1 MHLDSPLIALTN
13 TLYLRLHSHVKAIKP
28 YGAFVEIR
36 GMSGLLHISQISFDR
51 IEDLPSIMQ
60 LGMKLKCMIIDHDKV
75 GDHTTRRSH
84 VVEVLRYVCNSQVFD
99 EQLQQRYGRLPE
111 IGCRRKSM
119 KH

>member
-1 MHLDSPLIALTN
+1 MVEDDGNRHIALLSTSTVATIKEGIGCFQSPLIALRQSPLN
-13 TLYLRLHSHVKAIKP
+13 LHLHSHVKAIKP

-75 GDHTTRRSH
+75 RLKHATRRK
-84 VVEVLRYVCNSQVFD
+84 
-99 EQLQQRYGRLPE
+99 
-111 IGCRRKSM
+111 RRSC
-119 KH
+119 